1 MIEGRMRSSFNN
13 MISVTDLKSGI
24 AYEEDGQILQVLSY
38 EHIKMGRGSAN
49 IKVKVR
55 NLLSGATL
63 EKSYI
68 NGANVKD
75 IFLESRQ
82 LQFLYKDSEKAFFMD
97 PRTYEQ
103 IEVSLAHLSGHE
115 FLIEGN
121 EAIIQMHNG
130 EALSLQLPPKV
141 TLKVTDTAPGVKGN
155 SASNVYKDAV
165 LENSMRVRVPLF
177 INSGDSI
184 VVDTRDGS
192 YTKRA

>member
-1 MIEGRMRSSFNN
+1 

-24 AYEEDGQILQVLSY
+24 SYEEEGQILQVMSY

-55 NLLSGATL
+55 NLLNGSVL

-75 IFLESRQ
+75 IFLESRT
-82 LQFLYKDSEKAFFMD
+82 LQFLYKDGDSAHFMD
-97 PRTYEQ
+97 PRTYDQ
-103 IEVSLAHLSGHE
+103 IDIPIKNLTGHE
-115 FLIEGN
+115 YLLEGEN
-121 EAIIQMHNG
+121 AIVQMHDG
-130 EALSLQLPPKV
+130 KALSLQLPPKV
-141 TLKVTDTAPGVKGN
+141 TLKVVDTAPGVKGN

-165 LENSMRVRVPLF
+165 LENGIKVRVPLF
-177 INSGDSI
+177 INEGDRV

>member
-1 MIEGRMRSSFNN
+1 
-13 MISVTDLKSGI
+13 MISVTDLKSGV

-55 NLLSGATL
+55 NLNSGATL

-68 NGANVKD
+68 NGASVND

-82 LQFLYKDSEKAFFMD
+82 LQFLYKDSQTAYFMD

-103 IEVSLAHLSGHE
+103 LEVPLKNLPGHN
-115 FLIEGN
+115 FLVDGES
-121 EAIIQMHNG
+121 AIIQMHNG

-141 TLKVTDTAPGVKGN
+141 TLKVKDTAPGVKGN
-155 SASNVYKDAV
+155 SASNVYKDAT
-165 LENSMRVRVPLF
+165 LENGMQVRVPLF
-177 INSGDSI
+177 INQGDSV

>member
-1 MIEGRMRSSFNN
+1 ML
-13 MISVTDLKSGI
+13 SVTDLKSGI
-24 AYEEDGQILQVLSY
+24 AYEEDGQIFQVFSY

-55 NLLSGATL
+55 NLQTGSIL

-68 NGANVKD
+68 NGANVKN

-82 LQFLYKDSEKAFFMD
+82 LQFLYKDSEKAYFMD

-103 IEVSLAHLSGHE
+103 VEIPLKSLSGHE
-115 FLIEGN
+115 FLIEEDN
-121 EAIIQMHNG
+121 AIVQMYDG
-130 EALSLQLPPKV
+130 EALALQLPPKV
-141 TLKVTDTAPGVKGN
+141 TLKVTDTAPNVKGN

-165 LENSMRVRVPLF
+165 LENGMNVRVPLF
-177 INSGDSI
+177 IEKGNSV

>member
-1 MIEGRMRSSFNN
+1 
-13 MISVTDLKSGI
+13 MISVTDLKSGVF
-24 AYEEDGQILQVLSY
+24 YEEEGNVLQVLSY

-55 NLLSGATL
+55 NLTNGSIN

-75 IFLESRQ
+75 IFLESKT
-82 LQFLYKDSEKAFFMD
+82 LQFLYKDSENAHFMD
-97 PRTYEQ
+97 PTTYEQ
-103 IEVSLAHLSGHE
+103 VEVSLSSLPGHE
-115 FLIEGN
+115 FLVEGN
-121 EAIIQMHNG
+121 NAIIKMHDG
-130 EALSLQLPPKV
+130 KALALQLPPKI
-141 TLKVTDTAPGVKGN
+141 TMKIKDTAPGVKGN

-165 LENSMRVRVPLF
+165 LENDMKIRVPLF

-184 VVDTRDGS
+184 VVDTRDSS

>member
-1 MIEGRMRSSFNN
+1 

-24 AYEEDGQILQVLSY
+24 AYEEDGAILQVISY

-55 NLLSGATL
+55 NLTSGSIL

-75 IFLESRQ
+75 IYLESRQ
-82 LQFLYKDSEKAFFMD
+82 LQFLYKDTEKAYFMD
-97 PRTYEQ
+97 PRSYEQ
-103 IEVSLAHLSGHE
+103 VDVSLKNLAGHE

-121 EAIIQMHNG
+121 EAIVQMHNG

-141 TLKVTDTAPGVKGN
+141 TLKVLDTAPNVKGN
-155 SASNVYKDAV
+155 SASNVYKDAT
-165 LENSMRVRVPLF
+165 LENGIKARVPLF
-177 INSGDSI
+177 INTGDSV

>member
-1 MIEGRMRSSFNN
+1 

-24 AYEEDGQILQVLSY
+24 AYEEEGQILQVISY

-55 NLLSGATL
+55 NLLSGSIL

-82 LQFLYKDSEKAFFMD
+82 LQFLYKDELQAHFMD
-97 PRTYEQ
+97 PKTYEQ
-103 IEVSLAHLSGHE
+103 VDIDLKNLSGHE
-115 FLIEGN
+115 YLVEGDN
-121 EAIIQMHNG
+121 SIVQMYDGNAI
-130 EALSLQLPPKV
+130 ALQLPPKV
-141 TLKVTDTAPGVKGN
+141 TIKVADTAPGVKGN

-165 LENSMRVRVPLF
+165 LENGMKARVPLF
-177 INSGDSI
+177 IESGDSI